1 MVYASMTCKA
11 NNNNRMTI
19 QDLGSLGELIA
30 AIATIAT
37 LVYLAIQI
45 RQNTTSSRTSTYQS
59 IVSTGIELGITFA
72 RDESFADIFARGA
85 ANPERLTPAEA
96 IRLRG
101 HISSVFRCYELVF
114 HQYEQGAIE
123 ADVWEGWRLNM
134 VRFLRLA
141 AYSQA
146 WEKTR
151 DEYPVK
157 FRREADTAL
166 KESKESSR

>member
-1 MVYASMTCKA
+1 
-11 NNNNRMTI
+11 MTI

-45 RQNTTSSRTSTYQS
+45 RQNTTSSRTATYQN

-72 RDESFADIFARGA
+72 RDESFADLFARGA

-96 IRLRG
+96 IRLKG

-114 HQYEQGAIE
+114 HKFEQGAIE
-123 ADVWEGWRLNM
+123 ADVWAGWRLNM
-134 VRFLRLA
+134 VRFFKLS
-141 AYSQA
+141 AYRQS
-146 WEKTR
+146 WERTR
-151 DEYPVK
+151 DEYPTR
-157 FRREADTAL
+157 FRREADLAFE
-166 KESKESSR
+166 ESDVT

>member
-1 MVYASMTCKA
+1 
-11 NNNNRMTI
+11 MTI

-37 LVYLAIQI
+37 LVYLAIQV
-45 RQNTTSSRTSTYQS
+45 RQNTTSSRTATYQN

-72 RDESFADIFARGA
+72 RDESFADLFARGA
-85 ANPERLTPAEA
+85 ANPENLTKAEV

-101 HISSVFRCYELVF
+101 HISSVFRCYELIF
-114 HQYEQGAIE
+114 HQFEKGAVE

-134 VRFLRLA
+134 VRFFRLS
-141 AYSQA
+141 AYRQA

-151 DEYPVK
+151 DEYPAK
-157 FRREADTAL
+157 FRQEADLAL
-166 KESKESSR
+166 KESNVSLGMTKRAV

>member
-1 MVYASMTCKA
+1 MS
-11 NNNNRMTI
+11 I

-45 RQNTTSSRTSTYQS
+45 RQNTTSSRTATYQN

-72 RDESFADIFARGA
+72 RDESFADLFARGA
-85 ANPERLTPAEA
+85 AKPERLTPAEA
-96 IRLRG
+96 IRLKG

-114 HQYEQGAIE
+114 HQFEQGAID
-123 ADVWEGWRLNM
+123 ADVWAGWRLNM

-141 AYSQA
+141 AYREA
-146 WEKTR
+146 WEQTR
-151 DEYPVK
+151 DEYPPR
-157 FRREADTAL
+157 FRKEADLAL
-166 KESKESSR
+166 KDS

>member
-1 MVYASMTCKA
+1 
-11 NNNNRMTI
+11 MTI

-30 AIATIAT
+30 AIATVAT

-45 RQNTTSSRTSTYQS
+45 RQNTTSSRTATYQN

-72 RDESFADIFARGA
+72 RDESFADLFARGA
-85 ANPERLTPAEA
+85 AQPEHLTKAEA

-114 HQYEQGAIE
+114 HQFEQGAIE
-123 ADVWEGWRLNM
+123 ADVWAGWRLNM

-141 AYSQA
+141 AYRQA
-146 WEKTR
+146 WERTR
-151 DEYPVK
+151 DEYPTR
-157 FRREADTAL
+157 FRREADLAL
-166 KESKESSR
+166 EESGTS

>member
-1 MVYASMTCKA
+1 
-11 NNNNRMTI
+11 MTI

-45 RQNTTSSRTSTYQS
+45 RQNTTSSRTATYQN

-72 RDESFADIFARGA
+72 RDESFADLFARGA

-96 IRLRG
+96 IRLKG

-114 HQYEQGAIE
+114 HQFEQGAIE
-123 ADVWEGWRLNM
+123 ADVWAGWRLNM
-134 VRFLRLA
+134 VRFFKLS
-141 AYSQA
+141 AYRQS
-146 WEKTR
+146 WERTR
-151 DEYPVK
+151 DEYPTR
-157 FRREADTAL
+157 FRREADL
-166 KESKESSR
+166 GFEESDVT